1 VRYLR
6 RKLVFYLIAAWVAV
20 TLNFAVPRL
29 MPGSPVDGLLRK
41 MEQAGGGVMTPE
53 TRHSIELLIGFSGDQ
68 PWWRQYFGYLG
79 NLFRGD
85 LGVSVTYFPSTVSQV
100 LAQSLPW
107 TVVLIGMSTFIAF
120 VLGIGLGVLAG
131 WRRGTWLDSILPATT
146 FLAAIPYFWLA
157 LILLFLFGLTLRLV
171 PISGG
176 YDYNTHIGLNAPFLG
191 SAAYHALL
199 PAATIV
205 ISSIAG
211 WLMGMRN
218 MMVSTLAEDYV
229 LTAEAKGLRPRRIML
244 TYAARNAVIP
254 SVTGFAISL
263 GFVVSGSLVT
273 EVVFSYPGVGF
284 ALLQAVQ
291 TNDYPLMQAIFL
303 VITLAVLGANLLVDL
318 LHALI
323 DPRTRHAG

>member
-1 VRYLR
+1 MRYLR
-6 RKLVFYLIAAWVAV
+6 RKLVFYLVAAWAAV
-20 TLNFAVPRL
+20 TVNFAVPRL
-29 MPGSPVDGLLRK
+29 MPGSPVDGLLRH

-53 TRHSIELLIGFSGDQ
+53 TRHSVELLLGYGADQ
-68 PWWRQYFGYLG
+68 PWWQQYLGYLG
-79 NLFRGD
+79 SLARGD
-85 LGVSVTYFPSTVSQV
+85 LGVSVTYFPSSVSQV

-107 TVVLIGMSTFIAF
+107 TVVLIGVSTLLAF
-120 VLGIGLGVLAG
+120 VLGIGLGVVAG
-131 WRRGTWLDSILPATT
+131 WRRGTWLDSVLPATT

-157 LILLFLFGLTLRLV
+157 LILLFLFGLTLRVV

-176 YDYNTHIGLNAPFLG
+176 YDYDTHIGFNAPFLG
-191 SAAYHALL
+191 SAVAHALL

-205 ISSIAG
+205 ISSVAG

-218 MMVSTLAEDYV
+218 MMVSTMAEDYV
-229 LTAEAKGLRPRRIML
+229 LTAEAKGLRPRRVML
-244 TYAARNAVIP
+244 IYAARNAVIP
-254 SVTGFAISL
+254 SITGFAISL

-291 TNDYPLMQAIFL
+291 SNDYPLMQAIFL

-318 LHALI
+318 LHAVI
-323 DPRTRHAG
+323 DPRTRH

>member
-1 VRYLR
+1 MRYLR
-6 RKLVFYLIAAWVAV
+6 RKLVFYLIAAWAAV
-20 TLNFAVPRL
+20 TVNFAVPRL
-29 MPGSPVDGLLRK
+29 MPGSPVDGLLRH

-53 TRHSIELLIGFSGDQ
+53 TRHSIELLLGYGGDQ
-68 PWWRQYFGYLG
+68 PWWQQYFGYLG
-79 NLFRGD
+79 NLARGD
-85 LGVSVTYFPSTVSQV
+85 LGVSVTYFPSSVSQV

-107 TVVLIGMSTFIAF
+107 TVVLIGVSTLLAF
-120 VLGIGLGVLAG
+120 GLGIGLGVVAG
-131 WRRGTWLDSILPATT
+131 WRRGTWLDSVLPATT

-157 LILLFLFGLTLRLV
+157 LILLFLFGLTLRVV
-171 PISGG
+171 PVSGG
-176 YDYNTHIGLNAPFLG
+176 YDYDTHIGFNAPFLG
-191 SAAYHALL
+191 SAVVHALL

-205 ISSIAG
+205 ISSVAG

-218 MMVSTLAEDYV
+218 MMVSTMAEDYV
-229 LTAEAKGLRPRRIML
+229 LTAEAKGLRPRRVML

-254 SVTGFAISL
+254 SITGFAISL

-291 TNDYPLMQAIFL
+291 SNDYPLMLAIFL

-318 LHALI
+318 LHAVI
-323 DPRTRHAG
+323 DPRTRH

>member
-1 VRYLR
+1 
-6 RKLVFYLIAAWVAV
+6 
-20 TLNFAVPRL
+20 
-29 MPGSPVDGLLRK
+29 
-41 MEQAGGGVMTPE
+41 
-53 TRHSIELLIGFSGDQ
+53 
-68 PWWRQYFGYLG
+68 
-79 NLFRGD
+79 
-85 LGVSVTYFPSTVSQV
+85 V

-107 TVVLIGMSTFIAF
+107 TVVLIGISTLLAF
-120 VLGIGLGVLAG
+120 LLGIGLGVLAG

-176 YDYNTHIGLNAPFLG
+176 YDYGTQIGFNAPFLG
-191 SAAYHALL
+191 SAVYHALL

-205 ISSIAG
+205 ISSVAG

-218 MMVSTLAEDYV
+218 MMVSTMAEDYV

-254 SVTGFAISL
+254 SITGFAISL
-263 GFVVSGSLVT
+263 GFVVSGALVT

-284 ALLQAVQ
+284 VLLQAVQ
-291 TNDYPLMQAIFL
+291 ANDYPLMQAIFL
-303 VITLAVLGANLLVDL
+303 VITLAVLGANFLVDL
-318 LHALI
+318 LHAVI
-323 DPRTRHAG
+323 DPRTRHSG